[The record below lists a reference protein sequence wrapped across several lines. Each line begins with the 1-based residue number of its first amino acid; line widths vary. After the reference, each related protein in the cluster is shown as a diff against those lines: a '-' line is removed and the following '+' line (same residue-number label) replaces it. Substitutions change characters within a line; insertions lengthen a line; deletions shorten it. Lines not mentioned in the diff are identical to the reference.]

1 LFSKP
6 WTEESDAL
14 IEQVD
19 VDDNKCRTGCIYLIT
34 CLITGLVYVGQTLN
48 YKRRMKEHEYS
59 GKKFA
64 FNCDFDCFGW
74 LLRLIV
80 TILSTFFVSVL
91 CVVLGLDMALRI
103 IKSWV
108 SGKLFSNNF
117 QDNFRIWLSVE
128 AVQIKKFR
136 SALNLSTLGGTSFN
150 QSYLNCI
157 LVSTKLDHSF
167 YKKTCVLRRFSS
179 IYNSQ

>member
-1 LFSKP
+1 MIITELHFAEQRSLFDLLTCVMIAVRS
-6 WTEESDAL
+6 WLAVNRDHGL
-14 IEQVD
+14 IP
-19 VDDNKCRTGCIYLIT
+19 G
-34 CLITGLVYVGQTLN
+34 
-48 YKRRMKEHEYS
+48 
-59 GKKFA
+59 
-64 FNCDFDCFGW
+64 
-74 LLRLIV
+74 
-80 TILSTFFVSVL
+80 STFQWMAHVDTEKATFASRSFHTFVGIWGCLRDTITFWHLEV
-91 CVVLGLDMALRI
+91 DMALRI

-108 SGKLFSNNF
+108 SGKLFSTNF